1 MASTR
6 AGSPTADFGD
16 VRAEFHA
23 LLSGCGV
30 YDLGWRAKI
39 VLTGG
44 DRVRWLNGMISNNV
58 RDLATGHGVYAFLL
72 NAQGHIQADL
82 YAFQR
87 GESLL
92 VDTERSQREKVLQ
105 LFDHYIIADDVEVTD
120 ISDQLTALG
129 LTGPESRN
137 VLERAGIS
145 VPDLGYL
152 QFADTKWNEVSITVL
167 HSGEEAKE
175 SWQVWIAPE
184 QVGALWDALVKAGA
198 KPAGTAAL
206 NLFRISRGIPQFGED
221 IRERDLPQET
231 GQMRAL
237 NFTKGCYLGQEI
249 VERIRS
255 RGAVHRQ
262 FGAFAVE
269 GPLPE
274 AGTKIPGG
282 WKGSRRDHEQRDFA
296 AARRRSAGC
305 PGLSATRGCGEGI
318 ACGSG
323 EADAYADSDPVKA
336 CSADILG
343 SGSSVYFENRGQE
356 CPRHTSR
363 EIGKTIWLKKEKEER
378 IQSKRPAPVH
388 CRRRAARPPRSRYRL
403 QQRRRL
409 PTATAPPPP
418 AATRFRKR

>member
-1 MASTR
+1 MSSAALHGEHSS
-6 AGSPTADFGD
+6 GLPTADFGD
-16 VRAEFHA
+16 TRAEFHA

-72 NAQGHIQADL
+72 NAQGRIQADL

-105 LFDHYIIADDVEVTD
+105 LFDHYIIADDVEVKD

-184 QVGALWDALVKAGA
+184 HFGSLWDALIKAGA
-198 KPAGTAAL
+198 KPAGTAGL
-206 NLFRISRGIPQFGED
+206 NLFRISRGIPQFGQD

-255 RGAVHRQ
+255 RGAVHRE

-274 AGTKIPGG
+274 AGTKIQADGKEVGEITSSAILPLPAGDRAIALG
-282 WKGSRRDHEQRDFA
+282 YLRREA
-296 AARRRSAGC
+296 AGNELHA
-305 PGLSATRGCGEGI
+305 
-318 ACGSG
+318 G
-323 EADAYADSDPVKA
+323 EAKLTQKQTP
-336 CSADILG
+336 
-343 SGSSVYFENRGQE
+343 
-356 CPRHTSR
+356 
-363 EIGKTIWLKKEKEER
+363 
-378 IQSKRPAPVH
+378 IQ
-388 CRRRAARPPRSRYRL
+388 
-403 QQRRRL
+403 
-409 PTATAPPPP
+409 
-418 AATRFRKR
+418 